1 MADTTS
7 YSGAYNY
14 DNTCNKQ
21 YRFITIVKS
30 IQWTGNH
37 YVSGQPTKGT
47 YLKNGDMLYYS
58 ESGEST
64 YSLSVGVA
72 YGIGSVSLGI
82 PLGKASVYS
91 KSYETVRIK
100 PTLIK
105 Q

>member
-1 MADTTS
+1 MEIC
-7 YSGAYNY
+7 Y
-14 DNTCNKQ
+14 
-21 YRFITIVKS
+21 TIVS
-30 IQWTGNH
+30 Q
-37 YVSGQPTKGT
+37 VD
-47 YLKNGDMLYYS
+47 L
-58 ESGEST
+58 T

-72 YGIGSVSLGI
+72 YEIGSVSLGI

>member
-1 MADTTS
+1 MEIC
-7 YSGAYNY
+7 Y
-14 DNTCNKQ
+14 
-21 YRFITIVKS
+21 TIVS
-30 IQWTGNH
+30 RG
-37 YVSGQPTKGT
+37 
-47 YLKNGDMLYYS
+47 
-58 ESGEST
+58 ST

-72 YGIGSVSLGI
+72 YEIGSVSLGI